1 MEVQA
6 VLDGLGCVHSNFVV
20 NDHFVSVAGPPGEII
35 DSNPPLKQLCSS
47 A

>member
-1 MEVQA
+1 LPAIAPIAPYDTV
-6 VLDGLGCVHSNFVV
+6 
-20 NDHFVSVAGPPGEII
+20 EII